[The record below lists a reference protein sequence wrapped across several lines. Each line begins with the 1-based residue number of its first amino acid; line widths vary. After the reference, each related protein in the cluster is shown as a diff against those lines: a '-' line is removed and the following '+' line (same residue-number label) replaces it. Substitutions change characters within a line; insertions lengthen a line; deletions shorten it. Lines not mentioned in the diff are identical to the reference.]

1 MRFDCHVTSAAET
14 PPRAAAGERPP
25 IWIAGVVVLG
35 ALVALT
41 VGIVARVFQ
50 SDSPSG
56 YFQLWWA
63 DPIHLKVW
71 FATFAALGACVQLF
85 LAFWIFRKLPFS
97 RPAWV
102 PAAHRWTGRLTFL
115 CTLPVAYHCIF
126 KLGFHTDR
134 GDRVLFHSLFGSAFF
149 GAYFTKVTIVR
160 LHRFPR
166 WVLPTA
172 GGLLFAVLIG
182 LWYTSAYWFFT
193 NVDASW

>member
-1 MRFDCHVTSAAET
+1 MQT
-14 PPRAAAGERPP
+14 AAAAPPQAGTRPP
-25 IWIAGVVVLG
+25 LWIAGVVVAG

-56 YFQLWWA
+56 YFQLWWD

-71 FATFAALGACVQLF
+71 LATFAAIGACIQIF
-85 LAFWIFRKLPFS
+85 LAAWIFRQLPWP

-102 PAAHRWTGRLTFL
+102 PPVHRWAGRLTFL

-134 GDRVLFHSLFGSAFF
+134 GDRVLVHSLLGCAFF
-149 GAYFTKVTIVR
+149 GAYTAKVTIVR

-172 GGLLFAVLIG
+172 GGLLFTVLIA
-182 LWYTSAYWFFT
+182 LWYTSGYWFFT
-193 NVDASW
+193 NVDASF

>member
-1 MRFDCHVTSAAET
+1 MCNMTTAAHT
-14 PPRAAAGERPP
+14 PPRVTDERPP

-50 SDSPSG
+50 TDSYTG
-56 YFQLWWA
+56 YFQLWWS
-63 DPIHLKVW
+63 DPIHLKIW
-71 FATFAALGACVQLF
+71 FATFAAIGACIQLF
-85 LAFWIFRKLPFS
+85 LAAWIFRKLPLS

-102 PAAHRWTGRLTFL
+102 PVAHRWTGRLTFL

-134 GDRVLFHSLFGSAFF
+134 GNRVLFHSLFGSAFF
-149 GAYFTKVTIVR
+149 GAYVAKVTIVR

-172 GGLLFAVLIG
+172 GGLLFAILIG
-182 LWYTSAYWFFT
+182 LWYTSSYWFFT
-193 NVDASW
+193 NVDSSW